1 MSVGAIELV
10 RRAVLIGSVA
20 LAATACSAGKSASP
34 ASTSTSTSTTASTT
48 TSGASSASSASDW
61 PLFGYTAARPSSG
74 PSATGITAADVGR
87 LRRQR
92 VLLDGTVDSSPIYLH
107 AVRVRGA
114 VRDVFFVTTTYG
126 RTEAI
131 DASSG
136 RVLWRY
142 TPAGYSSWAGTAQ
155 ITTATPAAD
164 PGRKWIYAASP
175 DGRIQKL
182 SVADGHAAWRTRITL
197 LPSREKIASALNY
210 WHGRVIATTGG
221 YIGDAPPYQGH
232 VALLAASNGR
242 LLSVWNSLCSNRH
255 RLISPSSCGSSGS
268 AIWGRAGAVVDTA
281 TGGLLVATGNGD
293 WNGRTNWGDS
303 TVHLSADASS
313 VVGSWTPTDQ
323 AALRASDLD
332 LGSTSPVLLG
342 GGSIAQGGKDGK
354 IRLLSLTKLSPA
366 GRAGGELQTIS
377 TPGATDLFTAP
388 AVWHADGR
396 TWLFVADN
404 AGLAAWTLAGGRLRR
419 EWSTITSGTS
429 PVIAGGLLYV
439 YDPNGGLGIYQPR
452 SGKKLRT
459 LAAAGGHWNSA
470 IVADGRIALP
480 EGDSN
485 QHALSGVLDIYRLG

>member
-1 MSVGAIELV
+1 MSVALV
-10 RRAVLIGSVA
+10 RRIVLVALIG
-20 LAATACSAGKSASP
+20 LAATACNGGKSAVT
-34 ASTSTSTSTTASTT
+34 ATTTTTAFT
-48 TSGASSASSASDW
+48 TSGAASTGSASDW
-61 PLFGYTAARPSSG
+61 PMFGYRAARPNSG
-74 PSATGITAADVGR
+74 PSATGITAANVGR

-107 AVRVRGA
+107 GVRVRGA
-114 VRDVFFVTTTYG
+114 VHDVLFVTTTYG

-142 TPAGYSSWAGTAQ
+142 TPAGYASWAGTAQ

-182 SVADGHAAWRTRITL
+182 SVSDGHLIWRTRITV

-232 VALLAASNGR
+232 VALLAASNGK

-255 RLISPSSCGSSGS
+255 QLISPSSCAFSDS

-281 TGGLLVATGNGD
+281 SGRLLVATGNGP
-293 WNGRTNWGDS
+293 WNGTTNWGDS
-303 TVHLSADASS
+303 AVYLSADASH
-313 VVGSWTPTDQ
+313 VLGSWTPTIE
-323 AALRASDLD
+323 ATLESRDLD

-342 GGSIAQGGKDGK
+342 GGYLVQGGKDGK
-354 IRLLSLTKLSPA
+354 IRLLSLSKLSPS
-366 GRAGGELQTIS
+366 GRKGGELQTVS

-388 AVWHADGR
+388 AVWHAGGH

-404 AGLAAWTLAGGRLRR
+404 AGLAAWTLNGGRLHRA
-419 EWSTITSGTS
+419 WSTGTPGTS
-429 PVIAGGLLYV
+429 PVVAGGLLYV
-439 YDPNGGLGIYQPR
+439 YDPNGDLGVYVPG
-452 SGKKLRT
+452 SGKKLTT
-459 LAAAGGHWNSA
+459 LAAAGGHWNSP
-470 IVADGRIALP
+470 IVAGGRIALP
-480 EGDSN
+480 EGDAN

>member
-1 MSVGAIELV
+1 M
-10 RRAVLIGSVA
+10 LIGSVG
-20 LAATACSAGKSASP
+20 LAATACSGGKSASTAP
-34 ASTSTSTSTTASTT
+34 ALTTTTTTTST
-48 TSGASSASSASDW
+48 TSGATSASSARDW
-61 PLFGYTAARPSSG
+61 PLFGYTAARANSG
-74 PSATGITAADVGR
+74 PSATGITSADVGR
-87 LRRQR
+87 LRRLR

-107 AVRVRGA
+107 SVRVRGA
-114 VRDVFFVTTTYG
+114 VHDVFFVTTTYG

-142 TPAGYSSWAGTAQ
+142 TPAGYSAWAGTAQ

-182 SVADGHAAWRTRITL
+182 SVADGHVAWRTRITL

-210 WHGRVIATTGG
+210 WHGHLIATTGG

-255 RLISPSSCGSSGS
+255 QLISPSSCASSRS

-303 TVHLSADASS
+303 TVHLSADASH
-313 VVGSWTPTDQ
+313 VLGSWTPTVQ
-323 AALRASDLD
+323 AELQSSDLD

-354 IRLLSLTKLSPA
+354 IRLLSLTKLSPP
-366 GRAGGELQTIS
+366 GRTGGELQTIS

-404 AGLAAWTLAGGRLRR
+404 AGLAAWTLDGGRLRR
-419 EWSTITSGTS
+419 AWSTSTPGTS

-439 YDPNGGLGIYQPR
+439 YDPNGGLAIYQPR
-452 SGKKLRT
+452 SGKKIST
-459 LAAAGGHWNSA
+459 LTAAGGHWNSA

-480 EGDSN
+480 EGDAN

>member
-1 MSVGAIELV
+1 MSFAK
-10 RRAVLIGSVA
+10 RMVLIGCVG
-20 LAATACSAGKSASP
+20 LAATACGGGKSASP
-34 ASTSTSTSTTASTT
+34 ASTTAAAT
-48 TSGASSASSASDW
+48 TSVATSASSASDW
-61 PLFGYTAARPSSG
+61 PLFGYTAARANSR

-114 VRDVFFVTTTYG
+114 VHDVFFVTTTYG

-232 VALLAASNGR
+232 VALLAASNGK

-255 RLISPSSCGSSGS
+255 QLISPSSCASSDS

-281 TGGLLVATGNGD
+281 TGRLLVATGNGD
-293 WNGRTNWGDS
+293 WNGRANWGDS
-303 TVHLSADASS
+303 TVHLSADASR
-313 VVGSWTPTDQ
+313 VLGSWTPTNE
-323 AALRASDLD
+323 AALQSSDLD

-342 GGSIAQGGKDGK
+342 SGYVAQGGKDGK
-354 IRLLSLTKLSPA
+354 IRLLTLSKLAPP
-366 GRAGGELQTIS
+366 GRTGGELQTIS
-377 TPGATDLFTAP
+377 TPGSTDLFTAP
-388 AVWHADGR
+388 AVWHADGK
-396 TWLFVADN
+396 TWLFAADN
-404 AGLAAWTLAGGRLRR
+404 AGLAAWTLSGGSLHR
-419 EWSTITSGTS
+419 EWSTNTPGTS
-429 PVIAGGLLYV
+429 PVVAGGLLYV
-439 YDPNGGLGIYQPR
+439 YNPNGGLVIYQPG
-452 SGKKLRT
+452 SGKRLDT
-459 LAAAGGHWNSA
+459 LAAGSGHWNSA
-470 IVADGRIALP
+470 VVADGRIALP
-480 EGDSN
+480 EGDAN
-485 QHALSGVLDIYRLG
+485 QHALSGIFDIYRLG

>member
-1 MSVGAIELV
+1 LPLLPSASLSSTELVKRIVLVGSVG
-10 RRAVLIGSVA
+10 
-20 LAATACSAGKSASP
+20 LAAMAGGGGRVAAAP
-34 ASTSTSTSTTASTT
+34 
-48 TSGASSASSASDW
+48 SASSASDW
-61 PLFGYTAARPSSG
+61 PLFGYTAARTNSG
-74 PSATGITAADVGR
+74 PAATGITAAAVGR

-114 VRDVFFVTTTYG
+114 VHDVFFVTTTYG

-131 DASSG
+131 DADSG

-175 DGRIQKL
+175 DGWIQKL
-182 SVADGHAAWRTRITL
+182 SAADGHVAWRTRITL

-221 YIGDAPPYQGH
+221 YFGDTPPYQGH

-242 LLSVWNSLCSNRH
+242 LLSLWNSLCSNRH
-255 RLISPSSCGSSGS
+255 QLISPSSCASSDS
-268 AIWGRAGAVVDTA
+268 AIWGRAGAVVDNA
-281 TGGLLVATGNGD
+281 IGELLVATGNGD
-293 WNGRTNWGDS
+293 WNGKTNWGDS
-303 TVHLSADASS
+303 TVHLSANAAR
-313 VVGSWTPTDQ
+313 VLGSWTPTNE
-323 AALRASDLD
+323 AALKSSDLD

-342 GGSIAQGGKDGK
+342 SGYIAQGGKDGK
-354 IRLLSLTKLSPA
+354 IRLLSLRKLSPP
-366 GRAGGELQTIS
+366 GRKGGELQTIS

-396 TWLFVADN
+396 TWFFVADN
-404 AGLAAWTLAGGRLRR
+404 AGLAAWTLGGGRLRR
-419 EWSTITSGTS
+419 AWSTNTPGTS
-429 PVIAGGLLYV
+429 PILAGGLLYV
-439 YDPNGGLGIYQPR
+439 YDPSGGLVIYLPR
-452 SGKKLRT
+452 SGRKLGT
-459 LAAAGGHWNSA
+459 LAAAGGHWNSP

-480 EGDSN
+480 EGDAN
-485 QHALSGVLDIYRLG
+485 KHASSGVLDIYRLG

>member
-1 MSVGAIELV
+1 MRAQLV
-10 RRAVLIGSVA
+10 AALLALGVVSACGGSQASETVAVRAG
-20 LAATACSAGKSASP
+20 G
-34 ASTSTSTSTTASTT
+34 
-48 TSGASSASSASDW
+48 DW
-61 PLFGYTAARPSSG
+61 TRFGYDAGRHNSG
-74 PSATGITAADVGR
+74 PARTGITAANLGR
-87 LRRQR
+87 LQRQQVR
-92 VLLDGTVDSSPIYLH
+92 LPGTVDSSPVYLR
-107 AVRVRGA
+107 AVRVGGRQH
-114 VRDVFFVTTTYG
+114 DVFIVTTSYG
-126 RTEAI
+126 KTLAV
-131 DASSG
+131 DAASG
-136 RVLWRY
+136 SRLWTF
-142 TPAGYSSWAGTAQ
+142 TPAGYASWAGGER
-155 ITTATPAAD
+155 ITNATPVVA
-164 PGRKWIYAASP
+164 PGRHFVYAAAP
-175 DGRIQKL
+175 DGRIHKL
-182 SVADGHAAWRTRITL
+182 RTASGQEVRSGGWPVRITR
-197 LPSREKIASALNY
+197 LPTREKIAPALNY
-210 WHGRVIATTGG
+210 ARGLVLAATGG

-255 RLISPSSCGSSGS
+255 QLIPPSSCAANGS

-281 TGGLLVATGNGD
+281 TGGLLVATGNGG

-303 TVHLSADASS
+303 AVRLSADASS

-342 GGSIAQGGKDGK
+342 GGYVAQGGKDGK
-354 IRLLSLTKLSPA
+354 IRLLGLSKLSPA
-366 GRAGGELQTIS
+366 GRTGGELQTIS

-404 AGLAAWTLAGGRLRR
+404 AGLAAWTLDGGRLRR
-419 EWSTITSGTS
+419 AWSTSTPGTS
-429 PVIAGGLLYV
+429 PVVAGGLLYV

-480 EGDSN
+480 EGDAN